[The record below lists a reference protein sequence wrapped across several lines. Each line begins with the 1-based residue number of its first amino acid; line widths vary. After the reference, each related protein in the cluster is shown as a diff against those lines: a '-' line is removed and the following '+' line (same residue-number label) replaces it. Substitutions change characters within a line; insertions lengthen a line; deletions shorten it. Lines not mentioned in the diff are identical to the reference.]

1 MTYQNVIFFDRIY
14 LQFKIEV
21 EDFRIAFEKYDLKN
35 NSQVQD
41 QFMQTENMIPQRL
54 AQAIQQEN
62 NERRMIGQQGFEED
76 DLALSAGGT
85 MNDEEEGAEMNRI
98 MEMTPPTTNQ
108 VSPRH
113 QEQQF
118 AT

>member
-54 AQAIQQEN
+54 A
-62 NERRMIGQQGFEED
+62 
-76 DLALSAGGT
+76 
-85 MNDEEEGAEMNRI
+85 
-98 MEMTPPTTNQ
+98 
-108 VSPRH
+108 
-113 QEQQF
+113 
-118 AT
+118 